1 MKKFNIDSTA
11 PIPIVTD
18 THFGS
23 KNFHKA
29 IFNQALHFFEE
40 QFFPWCLK
48 NGVKDVIHTGDLV
61 HNRNLMDLWMN
72 QEIKQRFFQWFDDN
86 GVNLHI
92 IVGNHDIY
100 YKSTIEYNYLAENAN
115 EFKNVYIYQE
125 QKKVQIGKY
134 QILMVP
140 WVISNKGFKFKSSA
154 DICCGHF
161 DMIGIKMTAQMYSQ
175 EGFKVEDFEKF
186 KKVFSG
192 HYHIRSQKKNVH
204 YTGCPYPI
212 TWNDYGEDKGYYVLE
227 DNYNI
232 KWVDNKVNARFLKIY
247 YQEFEGEQTVKI
259 GGIKK
264 KSLVDATLE
273 DAISLAS
280 KNFCRV
286 VTNTLTNQ
294 FMFDQFYSSLVAVS
308 RDGYKIEIVDAN
320 EIIENFDL
328 TELEQEIQEEADIL
342 TTVSTYLTGMTFEKD
357 VEKDFLIQL
366 FEELHKE
373 ASEKVIEQ

>member
-1 MKKFNIDSTA
+1 MTKFNPNSTA
-11 PIPIVTD
+11 PIPVVTD

-29 IFNQALHFFEE
+29 IFNQAMQFFED

-72 QEIKQRFFQWFDDN
+72 QEIKRRFFQWFDDN
-86 GVNLHI
+86 GINLHI

-115 EFKNVYIYQE
+115 EYNNVHVYQE

-134 QILMVP
+134 TMLMVP
-140 WVISNKGFKFKSSA
+140 WVVTEKDFKFEDTA

-161 DMIGIKMTAQMYSQ
+161 DMVGIKMTAQMYSQ
-175 EGFKVEDFEKF
+175 EGFTVDEFDQFNT
-186 KKVFSG
+186 VFSG
-192 HYHIRSQKKNVH
+192 HYHIRSHKKNVY

-212 TWNDYGEDKGYYVLE
+212 TWNDYGEDKGFYVLE
-227 DNYNI
+227 DDFNV
-232 KWVDNKVNARFLKIY
+232 KWIDNRVNARFLKVY
-247 YQEFEGEQTVKI
+247 YNEEDGEQSIRI

-264 KSLVDATLE
+264 KSLVESSIGEAV
-273 DAISLAS
+273 AYAG

-286 VTNTLTNQ
+286 VTNNIQNQ
-294 FMFDQFYSSLVAVS
+294 FMFDAFYQSLATVS
-308 RDGYKIEIVDAN
+308 REGYKIEIVDAN
-320 EIIENFDL
+320 EIVESFDM
-328 TELEQEIQEEADIL
+328 TELEEQINEEADVL
-342 TTVSTYLTGMTFEKD
+342 TTVSTYLMGMSFEKD
-357 VEKDFLIQL
+357 VDKDYLVEL
-366 FEELHKE
+366 LEELYKE

>member
-1 MKKFNIDSTA
+1 
-11 PIPIVTD
+11 
-18 THFGS
+18 
-23 KNFHKA
+23 
-29 IFNQALHFFEE
+29 
-40 QFFPWCLK
+40 
-48 NGVKDVIHTGDLV
+48 
-61 HNRNLMDLWMN
+61 MN

-115 EFKNVYIYQE
+115 EFKNTYVYQE

-140 WVISNKGFKFKSSA
+140 WVISNKDFKFKSTA

-161 DMIGIKMTAQMYSQ
+161 DMVGIKMTAQMYSQ
-175 EGFKVEDFEKF
+175 EGFKVEDFEQF

-232 KWVDNKVNARFLKIY
+232 KWIDNRVNARFLKIY

-273 DAISLAS
+273 DAISLTS

-286 VTNTLTNQ
+286 VTNTITNQ
-294 FMFDQFYSSLVAVS
+294 FMFDQFYTSLVAVS

-320 EIIENFDL
+320 EIIENFDMS
-328 TELEQEIQEEADIL
+328 ELEQEIQEEADIL
-342 TTVSTYLTGMTFEKD
+342 TTVSTYLAGMTFEKD
-357 VEKDFLIQL
+357 VEKDFLVKL